1 MATIN
6 VKATVSAPSEI
17 NIPLVRADYHAT
29 SNVFRVF
36 FEFFL
41 ACSSATLGAI
51 LTMTQPPPTI
61 YWVVLGVTAVSCAA
75 FWYFSFYYSKS
86 SKNAS

>member
-1 MATIN
+1 MAIIN

-36 FEFFL
+36 FEVFL
-41 ACSSATLGAI
+41 ACSSATFGAI
-51 LTMTQPPPTI
+51 QTMPQPPTI
-61 YWVVLGVTAVSCAA
+61 YWVVLGVGMVSCAA
-75 FWYFSFYYSKS
+75 FLGCSLYYGKS
-86 SKNAS
+86 SKNTA

>member
-1 MATIN
+1 MATLN

-36 FEFFL
+36 FEVFL
-41 ACSSATLGAI
+41 AFSSVTFGAI
-51 LTMTQPPPTI
+51 QTMPQPPTI
-61 YWVVLGVTAVSCAA
+61 YWVVLGVFMVSGAA
-75 FWYFSFYYSKS
+75 FLGCFLYYGKS
-86 SKNAS
+86 SKNTS